1 MARVLLKS
9 PDMMRRLV
17 IGLSVTALVLVGA
30 ILFFGFWLVGRPLAA
45 SRPRG
50 ELIVDSPYYG
60 DLIPLPS
67 DALSSMSGVDGEEP
81 DDAVEA
87 VDAAQLGIVRT
98 EKRATPA
105 FRNTINCL
113 LIGLDRRPGTG
124 GGGRTDTLIIAV
136 IDRGSDHVGLISV
149 PRDLYVMIPDVGPGR
164 INAVNSLSYRAGR
177 DGTEALKRV
186 IQDTLA
192 IPIHHTIAVDLG
204 LFERAVDAVGGV
216 TVDVPCPIVDN
227 FIDPREETGR
237 RLLDVRAGRQHMNGV
252 TAAMYVRSRHGR
264 SDWDRAR
271 RQQAV
276 LLGLRARLLSVGG
289 LGRLP
294 ALWEQ
299 FGESVQTDMSRLDL
313 FQLARR
319 MLQTDPTHLH
329 GMVIG
334 HQQTEHWTTPEGS
347 WVLLPK
353 FDEIDRALDGLFSA
367 PSPGAL
373 PGGTRCAPAD
383 IALTRPEH
391 ASFRRHVES
400 VEPVEES
407 APAIS
412 RDQSPPS
419 SEGAT
424 GSNPDHSSSPEPE
437 P

>member
-1 MARVLLKS
+1 
-9 PDMMRRLV
+9 MMRRLV
-17 IGLSVTALVLVGA
+17 IGLAATALVLVGA
-30 ILFFGFWLVGRPLAA
+30 ILCFGFWLVGRPLAA

-50 ELIVDSPYYG
+50 ELIIDSPYYG
-60 DLIPLPS
+60 DLIPPPS
-67 DALSSMSGVDGEEP
+67 DDLSAAAGDAGEVATDGDAGVT
-81 DDAVEA
+81 DAV
-87 VDAAQLGIVRT
+87 QLAIVRT
-98 EKRATPA
+98 EKRATPP

-124 GGGRTDTLIIAV
+124 GGGGRTDTLIIAV
-136 IDRGSDHVGLISV
+136 IDRGSDHIGLISV

-164 INAVNSLSYRAGR
+164 INAVNPLSYRAGH

-204 LFERAVDAVGGV
+204 LFERSVDAVGGV

-227 FIDPREETGR
+227 FVDPREPAGR
-237 RLLDVRAGRQHMNGV
+237 RLLDVRAGRQHMDGI

-276 LLGLRARLLSVGG
+276 LLGLRARLLSLGG
-289 LGRLP
+289 LSRLP
-294 ALWEQ
+294 TLWDEL
-299 FGESVQTDMSRLDL
+299 GESVQTDMSRLDL

-319 MLQTDPTHLH
+319 LLQADPAHLH
-329 GMVIG
+329 GMVID

-367 PSPGAL
+367 PSPGSM
-373 PGGTRCAPAD
+373 PGGSHCAPAD
-383 IALTRPEH
+383 VALTRPEH
-391 ASFRRHVES
+391 GSLRRR
-400 VEPVEES
+400 VEEADSEGSS
-407 APAIS
+407 APQLS
-412 RDQSPPS
+412 RDHSPPPPPS

-424 GSNPDHSSSPEPE
+424 GSNPDHSSSPDGLP
-437 P
+437 

>member
-1 MARVLLKS
+1 
-9 PDMMRRLV
+9 MMRRLV

-30 ILFFGFWLVGRPLAA
+30 ILCFGFWLVGRPLAA

-50 ELIVDSPYYG
+50 ELIIDSPYYG

-67 DALSSMSGVDGEEP
+67 DGLSSVAGVEADSA
-81 DDAVEA
+81 DDAVEGL
-87 VDAAQLGIVRT
+87 DPAQLGIVRT
-98 EKRATPA
+98 EKRATPP

-186 IQDTLA
+186 IEDTLA

-227 FIDPREETGR
+227 FIDPREATGR
-237 RLLDVRAGRQHMNGV
+237 RLLDVRAGRQHMDGI

-276 LLGLRARLLSVGG
+276 LLGLRARLMSLGG
-289 LGRLP
+289 LARLP
-294 ALWEQ
+294 TLWDQ

-319 MLQTDPTHLH
+319 LLQADPAHLH

-347 WVLLPK
+347 WVLLPR

-367 PSPGAL
+367 ASPGAM
-373 PGGTRCAPAD
+373 PEGTRCAAAD
-383 IALTRPEH
+383 VALTRPERG
-391 ASFRRHVES
+391 ALRRR
-400 VEPVEES
+400 VEPVGSESTS
-407 APAIS
+407 APQIS
-412 RDQSPPS
+412 RDHSSPSPD
-419 SEGAT
+419 GAT
-424 GSNPDHSSSPEPE
+424 GSNPDHSSPPGSPP
-437 P
+437 

>member
-17 IGLSVTALVLVGA
+17 IGLAITALVLSGT
-30 ILFFGFWLVGRPLAA
+30 ILCFGFWLVGRPLAA
-45 SRPRG
+45 SRPG
-50 ELIVDSPYYG
+50 DAIIVDSPYG

-67 DALSSMSGVDGEEP
+67 DALSMAFGFDGGVETDGDGEGP
-81 DDAVEA
+81 DETP
-87 VDAAQLGIVRT
+87 LGIVRT

-113 LIGLDRRPGTG
+113 LIGLDRRPGAG

-177 DGTEALKRV
+177 DGTKGLKRV
-186 IQDTLA
+186 IEDTLA
-192 IPIHHTIAVDLG
+192 IPIHHTVAVDLG

-227 FIDPREETGR
+227 FIDSREATGR
-237 RLLDVRAGRQHMNGV
+237 RRLEVRAGRQHMDGV

-276 LLGLRARLLSVGG
+276 LLGLRARLLSAGG
-289 LGRLP
+289 IGRLP

-299 FGESVQTDMSRLDL
+299 LGESVQTDMSRLDL

-319 MLQTDPTHLH
+319 LLQTDLAHIH

-367 PSPGAL
+367 PSPGSM
-373 PGGTRCAPAD
+373 PEGTRCAPAD
-383 IALTRPEH
+383 VALTRPEH
-391 ASFRRHVES
+391 GALRRHVASIGSEGS
-400 VEPVEES
+400 S
-407 APAIS
+407 APRIS
-412 RDQSPPS
+412 RDHSPPS

-424 GSNPDHSSSPEPE
+424 GSNPDHSSSPDAVP
-437 P
+437 